1 VKVRQVSLSFDGF
14 YIDGEPYGV
23 LYGDEEPPEFEADAL
38 RIKVPLVSSK
48 EQLED
53 VIYCMRWLK
62 RKWKK

>member
-1 VKVRQVSLSFDGF
+1 LKVKEVYVVTDG
-14 YIDGEPYGV
+14 YVIDGEAYGV

-53 VIYCMRWLK
+53 VIYCMQWLK